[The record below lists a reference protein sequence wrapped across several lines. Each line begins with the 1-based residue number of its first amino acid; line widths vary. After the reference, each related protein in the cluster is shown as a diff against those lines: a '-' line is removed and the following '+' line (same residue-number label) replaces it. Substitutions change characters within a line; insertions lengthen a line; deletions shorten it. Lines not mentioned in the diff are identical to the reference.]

1 MKKVLITGASR
12 GIGRACAEE
21 FARGGWQVYVNCA
34 RSVELLREVA
44 ESIPGCI
51 ALPYDVSDR
60 GAVYD
65 AIGGMEL
72 DCLINNAGKA
82 LFSPFD
88 AVTPEQE
95 KELYGTDLFG
105 VLNCTRAVLPSMIR
119 RRTGVIINIASMWG
133 ETGASCEVDYSAA
146 KGAVIAFT
154 KALAKEVGP
163 SGVRVVCISP
173 GAVDT
178 DMNSRL
184 TVREYEE
191 LVDSVPLE
199 RMGLPEDIASA
210 AAFLASERA
219 SYITG
224 SVIDVNGGL
233 I

>member
-1 MKKVLITGASR
+1 
-12 GIGRACAEE
+12 
-21 FARGGWQVYVNCA
+21 
-34 RSVELLREVA
+34 
-44 ESIPGCI
+44 
-51 ALPYDVSDR
+51 
-60 GAVYD
+60 
-65 AIGGMEL
+65 
-72 DCLINNAGKA
+72 
-82 LFSPFD
+82 
-88 AVTPEQE
+88 
-95 KELYGTDLFG
+95 
-105 VLNCTRAVLPSMIR
+105 MIR